1 MEFII
6 SIKDGTKAKAFL
18 NFLKSLDFITILENK
33 GTQNYPTLSEQEIV
47 DRVALTN
54 EQIKQGKT
62 ISHEDLTKEVK
73 NW

>member
-18 NFLKSLDFITILENK
+18 NFLKSLDFITIRENK